1 MQYDAAVDPEVART
15 KVKGESQVA
24 GRATVLVVP
33 DLNTGNI
40 LYKASN
46 SFACHSLKAF

>member
-15 KVKGESQVA
+15 KVKGQSQVA
-24 GRATVLVVP
+24 GRATVLIVP

-40 LYKASN
+40 VYKARD
-46 SFACHSLKAF
+46 AFE